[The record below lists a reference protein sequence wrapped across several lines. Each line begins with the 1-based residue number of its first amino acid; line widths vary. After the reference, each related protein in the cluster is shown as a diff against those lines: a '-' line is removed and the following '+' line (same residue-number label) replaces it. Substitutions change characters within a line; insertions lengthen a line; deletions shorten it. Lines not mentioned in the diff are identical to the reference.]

1 MNVVNLSLLPANV
14 PLWANMWMISCGI
27 YGLLKLL
34 SWSVRTTF
42 APTWKHLAYL
52 LAWPGMDVDAFLSE
66 LNVPS
71 PFRSEW
77 LFASIKLMLGIIL
90 VGVTTS
96 ARDRFGDTIA
106 GWTGMIGIVFTLH
119 FGLFH
124 LLSCLWRSR
133 GIDAKPIMNWPI
145 ASTSLAE
152 FWGRRWNLAFRDLTH
167 RFLFKP
173 LSRRIGAKSALLV
186 GFLVSGLVHELTISL
201 PAEGGWG
208 MPTLFFSLQ
217 GAGIVVERC
226 RWGRFIGLGRG
237 LPGRLF
243 CLLML
248 AIPCGLLFH
257 GPFVTRVI
265 LPFLAYRG
273 F

>member
-1 MNVVNLSLLPANV
+1 MDVYA
-14 PLWANMWMISCGI
+14 
-27 YGLLKLL
+27 LL
-34 SWSVRTTF
+34 SE
-42 APTWKHLAYL
+42 K
-52 LAWPGMDVDAFLSE
+52 
-66 LNVPS
+66 NVSS

-90 VGVTTS
+90 VGITTS
-96 ARDRFGDTIA
+96 ARDRLGDAIA
-106 GWTGMIGIVFTLH
+106 GWIGMIGIVFTLH

-133 GIDAKPIMNWPI
+133 GIDAKPILNWPI
-145 ASTSLAE
+145 ASTSLTE
-152 FWGRRWNLAFRDLTH
+152 FWGRRWNLTFRDLTH

-173 LSRRIGAKSALLV
+173 LSRRIGATYALLV
-186 GFLVSGLVHELTISL
+186 GFLVSGLVHELAISL

-208 MPTLFFSLQ
+208 KPTMFFSLH
-217 GAGIVVERC
+217 GIGIVIERC
-226 RWGRFIGLGRG
+226 RWGRFVGLGRG

-243 CLLML
+243 CVLSLV
-248 AIPCGLLFH
+248 IPCGLLFH

-265 LPFLAYRG
+265 LPFLAFRG